1 MKRIFLLV
9 LLSLCNTFLYAQLN
23 RKATE
28 ALIKRVVPEQYQQF
42 SVEQLPAVA
51 GKDLFEIES
60 KKGKV
65 ILRGSNGVNVASALH
80 HYLKT
85 HCNTEITWN
94 TTKLNLPKKL
104 PVVPQKVQLASPYK
118 HRYYLNY
125 CTYNYTMVW
134 WDWERWEKEIDWM
147 ALHGINMPLALTGQD
162 AVWQR
167 VYKSMGLK
175 EEELKEFFSGPAYSG
190 FNWMGLLDGWGGPL
204 PQNWINFQEK
214 LQKRKLERER
224 SLGMKP
230 VLPAFNG
237 HVPTAFKKKYP
248 NVAVDRIKWVRFR
261 TDMLHPKDPM
271 FTTIGEKFINELKKT
286 FGTDHFYSADAFI
299 EVVPPS
305 SDPEYLRA
313 MANTMY
319 KSMAIADPKAT
330 WVMQGWMF
338 HHKKEFWQP
347 TQIKSFLDG
356 VPDDN
361 ILVLDLFSEN
371 KPVWSRTEAFYGKPW
386 IWNMLHNFGG
396 NISLYGRM
404 PSVAN
409 GPAEAL
415 NGDGSG
421 RLSGIG
427 LTMEG
432 LEQNPV
438 MYSLMLENTWRNKP
452 INVEQWLKGYVTRRY
467 GTENEHLDKAWQ
479 ILKSTVYDGSLI
491 NGGPES
497 IITGRPTFNKT
508 TTATRANIFYNP
520 VDLLPAWEHFV
531 KAIPEIERGD
541 GFEYDLVDVT
551 RQVMANYA
559 QVLQQNYASAVKAKQ
574 MDKASQYSKQFIT
587 LIDDLDEVLAT
598 RKEFLL
604 GVWLENA
611 KALGTNL
618 EERNLYEKNARM
630 IITLWGDEHGLYD
643 YSNRQWAGLMKN
655 FYKRRWENFF
665 QFVEDSHKKGIK
677 VNIDEFNNSSKALER
692 AWVYSHDLYANKPVG
707 DSRAIVKKMYDKYF
721 DALHKSY

>member
-1 MKRIFLLV
+1 
-9 LLSLCNTFLYAQLN
+9 
-23 RKATE
+23 
-28 ALIKRVVPEQYQQF
+28 
-42 SVEQLPAVA
+42 
-51 GKDLFEIES
+51 
-60 KKGKV
+60 
-65 ILRGSNGVNVASALH
+65 
-80 HYLKT
+80 
-85 HCNTEITWN
+85 
-94 TTKLNLPKKL
+94 
-104 PVVPQKVQLASPYK
+104 
-118 HRYYLNY
+118 
-125 CTYNYTMVW
+125 
-134 WDWERWEKEIDWM
+134 
-147 ALHGINMPLALTGQD
+147 
-162 AVWQR
+162 
-167 VYKSMGLK
+167 
-175 EEELKEFFSGPAYSG
+175 
-190 FNWMGLLDGWGGPL
+190 
-204 PQNWINFQEK
+204 
-214 LQKRKLERER
+214 
-224 SLGMKP
+224 
-230 VLPAFNG
+230 
-237 HVPTAFKKKYP
+237 
-248 NVAVDRIKWVRFR
+248 
-261 TDMLHPKDPM
+261 
-271 FTTIGEKFINELKKT
+271 
-286 FGTDHFYSADAFI
+286 
-299 EVVPPS
+299 
-305 SDPEYLRA
+305 
-313 MANTMY
+313 
-319 KSMAIADPKAT
+319 AT

-338 HHKKEFWQP
+338 HHKAEFWQP

-415 NGDGSG
+415 NSDGSG

-438 MYSLMLENTWRNKP
+438 MYSLMLENTWSNKP

-467 GTENEHLDKAWQ
+467 GAENDHLDKAWK

-559 QVLQQNYASAVKAKQ
+559 QVLQQNYAASVKAKQ

-587 LIDDLDEVLAT
+587 LIDDLDEVLAI

-665 QFVEDSHKKGIK
+665 QFVEDSHKKG
-677 VNIDEFNNSSKALER
+677 
-692 AWVYSHDLYANKPVG
+692 
-707 DSRAIVKKMYDKYF
+707 
-721 DALHKSY
+721 